1 VRVLYP
7 IFVAGALACAHL
19 APAQEIDLRSSRIVD
34 LTHSFNAE
42 TLYWPTSPSAFKLER
57 LARGPTEGGYFYSA
71 NAFST
76 PEHGGTHLDA
86 PIHFSERGQTTDQL
100 SLGRLMGPAV
110 VLDVSAQAAKDAG
123 YRLTRDDV
131 LAFERRHG
139 RIPSGSIILL
149 RTGWSSRWP
158 DRKRYLGDDTPGD
171 ASRLRFPS
179 FGADAARLLVE
190 DRGAAA
196 LGADVASIDYGQS
209 TDFMVHRIAAA
220 RNVPGLENLTNL
232 NELPAT
238 GATVIALPMK
248 IEGGSGGPVRVVAL
262 IPSSTTAAPTR
273 DDEKDVL
280 AAAAAIVDAFGRH
293 DTERYFALFAPE
305 ASFVFHSTS
314 RRLENLA
321 AYREEWANW
330 EKELGFR
337 VRSCKSSDQKVQLF
351 GDVAVF
357 SHSVRTDL
365 STKDGE
371 TTMHERE
378 TIVFHRRNG
387 KWIAVHEHLSLQPGP
402 HDNTGP

>member
-1 VRVLYP
+1 MRVPYP
-7 IFVAGALACAHL
+7 VFMAGALACAHL
-19 APAQEIDLRSSRIVD
+19 ASAQEIDLRSSRIID

-86 PIHFSERGQTTDQL
+86 PIHFSEQGQTTDQL
-100 SLGRLMGPAV
+100 SLEKLIGPAV
-110 VLDVSAQAAKDAG
+110 VIDVSAQAARDAG
-123 YRLTRDDV
+123 YRLTSEDV
-131 LAFERRHG
+131 HVFERRHG
-139 RIPSGSIILL
+139 RIRSGSIVLL

-179 FGADAARLLVE
+179 FGVDAARLLVE
-190 DRGAAA
+190 ERGAVA

-209 TDFMVHRIAAA
+209 TDFMVHRVAAA

-232 NELPAT
+232 SELPAT

-248 IEGGSGGPVRVVAL
+248 IDGGSGGPVRVVAL
-262 IPSSTTAAPTR
+262 IPASGTAAPAR

-280 AAAAAIVDAFGRH
+280 AAGAAIVEAFGRH
-293 DTERYFALFAPE
+293 DTERYFSLFAPE
-305 ASFVFHSTS
+305 ASFVFHSTP
-314 RRLENLA
+314 RRLDNLA
-321 AYREEWANW
+321 AYRAEWASW
-330 EKELGFR
+330 EKDVGFR

-378 TIVFHRRNG
+378 TIVFHRRDG